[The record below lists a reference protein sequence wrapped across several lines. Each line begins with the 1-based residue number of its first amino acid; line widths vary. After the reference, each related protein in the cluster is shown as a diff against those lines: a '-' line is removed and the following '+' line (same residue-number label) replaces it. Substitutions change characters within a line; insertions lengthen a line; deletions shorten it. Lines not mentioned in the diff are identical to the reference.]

1 MKKEGRLR
9 ERDRILE
16 RELAGVLLKISETA
30 ERTAKTILRMQ
41 KKNERSQLV

>member
-9 ERDRILE
+9 ERNRILD

-30 ERTAKTILRMQ
+30 ERTVKAGFNLTHLAG
-41 KKNERSQLV
+41 